1 MITATGYSKDPSI
14 MPDGIVITF
23 GKQMIQEQGG
33 LLCFL
38 RNFEQYMSE
47 YDKGSYWMHTC
58 SNFPLNEI
66 DHIYIIVANR
76 LYGRVYC
83 GGFHRNHSKDVVGY
97 GATGKQKLMDK
108 PFVILS
114 GPLDKCPHKR
124 TLKGF
129 QGFRYC
135 TKLF

>member
-1 MITATGYSKDPSI
+1 MITEKGFSKDQSI
-14 MPDGIVITF
+14 MPEGIVITF
-23 GKQMIQEQGG
+23 GKEMIKEQGG
-33 LLCFL
+33 LKTFL
-38 RNFEQYMSE
+38 AAFESTM
-47 YDKGSYWMHTC
+47 KGHDNGKYWMHTC
-58 SNFPLNEI
+58 SNFPKSEP

-76 LYGRVYC
+76 LYARVYC
-83 GGFHRNHSKDVVGY
+83 GGFIRNHDKNVVAY

-114 GPLDKCPHKR
+114 GPIEKCPFKR

>member
-1 MITATGYSKDPSI
+1 MITAEGYSKEPSA
-14 MPDGIVITF
+14 MPEGIVVTF
-23 GKQMIQEQGG
+23 GQQMIKEQGG
-33 LLCFL
+33 LKTFL
-38 RNFEQYMSE
+38 RAFQETMSRHE
-47 YDKGSYWMHTC
+47 EGIYWMHTC
-58 SNFPLNEI
+58 SNFPRKEA

-76 LYGRVYC
+76 LYGRVFC
-83 GGFHRNHSKDVVGY
+83 GGYHRNAEADVIAY

-114 GPLDKCPHKR
+114 GPFEKCPHKR
-124 TLKGF
+124 ILRGF